1 MFLGMS
7 AFTLVHVLLSLAG
20 ILAGFVVMFGFLTA
34 KPLNGWTALF
44 LSTTVLTSV
53 TGFFFPIHG
62 VTPGLVI
69 GVLSLIALAI
79 AIFARYQRHLEGG
92 RRRSY
97 VISSMIAL
105 YFNVFILIV
114 QLYEKVPAMKALAP
128 TQSEAPFKITQLTAL
143 VLLIVPTILATVR
156 FRGVQLRTA

>member
-7 AFTLVHVLLSLAG
+7 AFTLVHVLLSLVG

-34 KPLNGWTALF
+34 KPHNGWAALF

-79 AIFARYQRHLEGG
+79 AIFARYQRHLAGG
-92 RRRSY
+92 WRRSY
-97 VISSMIAL
+97 VISSMVAL

-143 VLLIVPTILATVR
+143 VLFIVFTILATVR
-156 FRGVQLRTA
+156 FGGVELRAA